1 METKKIKLHEVANI
15 LRENIEKAKAE
26 GKIKPSPIANT
37 TLLNKL
43 KEHAALNGNKVKGT
57 ANPLLMN
64 HSAMLEKFKQLK
76 ELRDK
81 KLNTEKTEE

>member
-26 GKIKPSPIANT
+26 GKIKPSPITST

-43 KEHAALNGNKVKGT
+43 KEHAALNVNKERGMT
-57 ANPLLMN
+57 NPLLMN
-64 HSAMLEKFKQLK
+64 REAMIEKFKQLK

-81 KLNTEKTEE
+81 KLNAEKTEE

>member
-37 TLLNKL
+37 ALLNKL
-43 KEHAALNGNKVKGT
+43 RERATLNVNKERGMT
-57 ANPLLMN
+57 NPLLMN
-64 HSAMLEKFKQLK
+64 REAMIEKFKQLK

-81 KLNTEKTEE
+81 KLNAEKTEE